1 MKNNLVKK
9 WTKWIIE
16 FCKLLRLILQK
27 GPEKVFKMILFDPL
41 TGLYNRR
48 ALESFGLKE
57 IERAKR
63 GQSFSLIVLDV
74 DYFKSINDTFGHL
87 AGDKALK
94 KVADFLKQTCRS
106 SDLIF
111 RYGGDEFLII
121 APTLEA
127 NRIVQR
133 IKEKLL
139 SARLDEN
146 GKVIALS
153 LSYGIASS
161 TEVVSFED
169 WIRKADIEMYKC
181 KNSKKQKKLERKQE
195 SENLGNIR
203 EEEKV
208 GQFVY

>member
-1 MKNNLVKK
+1 MKNNLIR
-9 WTKWIIE
+9 KWIMG
-16 FCKLLRLILQK
+16 FCKLLELLGLIFQE
-27 GPEKVFKMILFDPL
+27 GPEKVFEMILLDPL

-63 GQSFSLIVLDV
+63 GQPFSLIVLDV

>member
-195 SENLGNIR
+195 SENLENIR